1 MKLHHL
7 PRLTTVALG
16 LALAA
21 TGAQATNGYFAHGYG
36 IKAKGMGG
44 ASVAMT
50 HDAFAGANNPAAA
63 AFAGNRWDLGAEIFS
78 PKRSATR
85 TMGGQQVAHVES
97 DKNYFLVPEF
107 GYNMAYS
114 DKIGLNLTV
123 YGNGGMNTEYPTNIL
138 NGQGKMG
145 VDLMQLI
152 VAPTVAYKLTERT
165 ALGVTPLLV
174 YQQFEAYGLQGF
186 GIQSGGNNLGTES
199 SSGFG
204 VRLGYINKLSD
215 TTSIGA
221 SYSPKVNMGRFKK
234 YAGLFA
240 ESGDFDIPANYAVG
254 MSFQATPSVQ
264 VALDYQRIE
273 YSGVASVANPSNPI
287 LQGVP
292 LGSPNGSGFGWQDIN
307 VVKLGVQW
315 EMSPTLTLRAGY
327 NRGDNPIRAADVTF
341 NILAPGVMEQHF
353 TLGGTMKL
361 SKTDEL
367 SGFFMHAKKNSVS
380 GPMLLMPGVTDSIEM
395 SQNSLGL
402 QYSKKF

>member
-1 MKLHHL
+1 
-7 PRLTTVALG
+7 
-16 LALAA
+16 
-21 TGAQATNGYFAHGYG
+21 
-36 IKAKGMGG
+36 
-44 ASVAMT
+44 
-50 HDAFAGANNPAAA
+50 
-63 AFAGNRWDLGAEIFS
+63 
-78 PKRSATR
+78 
-85 TMGGQQVAHVES
+85 
-97 DKNYFLVPEF
+97 
-107 GYNMAYS
+107 
-114 DKIGLNLTV
+114 
-123 YGNGGMNTEYPTNIL
+123 
-138 NGQGKMG
+138 MG

-152 VAPTVAYKLTERT
+152 VAPTVAYKLTDRT
-165 ALGVTPLLV
+165 ALGVSPLLV

-186 GIQSGGNNLGTES
+186 GVQNAGNNLGTEN

-204 VRLGYINKLSD
+204 VRVGYINRVSD
-215 TTSIGA
+215 SVSIGA

-287 LQGVP
+287 LQGVS

-380 GPMLLMPGVTDSIEM
+380 GPMLLMPGVTDTIEM